1 MYRENTFSKDVLDSI
16 DADERYTDAAIIGE
30 DVDPFVPQSISMD
43 GVVSELQSPDEL
55 LPNIILTFIKKSKLK
70 WPYNY

>member
-43 GVVSELQSPDEL
+43 GVASELQSPDEL

-70 WPYNY
+70 